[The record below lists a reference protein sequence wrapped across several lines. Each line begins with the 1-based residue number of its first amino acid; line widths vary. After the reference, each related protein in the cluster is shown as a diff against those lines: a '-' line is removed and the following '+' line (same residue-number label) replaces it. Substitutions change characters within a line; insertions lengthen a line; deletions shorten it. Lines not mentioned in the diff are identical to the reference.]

1 MLLSRL
7 VSCFN
12 ICTAL
17 IDWMFVKAGF
27 HFNHNICGNEQ
38 TGLRLASRQA
48 ICWIVE
54 LDLTTERI
62 KVKKYMLFV
71 EQKSTF

>member
-7 VSCFN
+7 ISCFK

-17 IDWMFVKAGF
+17 FDWMFVKADF
-27 HFNHNICGNEQ
+27 HFIHNSCGNEQ
-38 TGLRLASRQA
+38 RGLRLASHQA

-54 LDLTTERI
+54 LDLTTEQI
-62 KVKKYMLFV
+62 KVEECMLFV
-71 EQKSTF
+71 EQKSKC

>member
-7 VSCFN
+7 VSCFK

-27 HFNHNICGNEQ
+27 HFIHNMCGNEQ

-48 ICWIVE
+48 IC
-54 LDLTTERI
+54 
-62 KVKKYMLFV
+62 
-71 EQKSTF
+71 